1 MEART
6 IGFIGLGH
14 TAVVRLIEEWARV
27 QLRKREEKN
36 L

>member
-1 MEART
+1 MALAR
-6 IGFIGLGH
+6 GMAEEDH

-27 QLRKREEKN
+27 QLRKREEKT